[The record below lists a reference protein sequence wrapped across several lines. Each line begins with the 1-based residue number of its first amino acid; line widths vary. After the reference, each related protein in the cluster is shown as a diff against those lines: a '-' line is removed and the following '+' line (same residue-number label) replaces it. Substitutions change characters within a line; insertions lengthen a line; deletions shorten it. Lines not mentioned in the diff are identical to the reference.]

1 MRASVF
7 ALSCMFAVGA
17 CGASPPDRARTT
29 GDLEDIAWLL
39 GTWESRDEEPAGE
52 RWVRSARGFVGSG
65 YVIPPGECDDD
76 ADDAAEA
83 EAPCRAEP
91 VETESLELLER
102 DGGLIYVATPRSQ
115 ERTEFV
121 VTELDAA
128 HLVAENPEHDFPSRI
143 EYRRTA
149 IGLRVIV
156 SSSER
161 SFTLDLF
168 PQ

>member
-7 ALSCMFAVGA
+7 ALSWMFAVGG
-17 CGASPPDRARTT
+17 CGASPPDQARTT

-39 GTWESRDEEPAGE
+39 GTWESRDDEPAGE
-52 RWVRSARGFVGSG
+52 RWVRSAHGFVGSG
-65 YVIPPGECDDD
+65 YVIPPGECS
-76 ADDAAEA
+76 DDAAEA
-83 EAPCRAEP
+83 PCAAEP
-91 VETESLELLER
+91 VETESLELIER
-102 DGGLIYVATPRSQ
+102 DGGLIYIATPRSQ
-115 ERTEFV
+115 ARTEFA

-143 EYRRTA
+143 EYRRTP
-149 IGLRVIV
+149 IGLHVIV